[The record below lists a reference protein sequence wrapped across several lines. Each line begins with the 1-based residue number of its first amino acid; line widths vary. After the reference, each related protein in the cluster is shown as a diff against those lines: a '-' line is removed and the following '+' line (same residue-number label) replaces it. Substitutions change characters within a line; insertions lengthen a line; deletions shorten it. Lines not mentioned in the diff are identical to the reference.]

1 MKVDDLV
8 QKINIRTDFK
18 AIKRRDYIEIRTD
31 YGDDLIEINNNAESI
46 DDSGI
51 LYRYLDECG
60 DGCRK
65 LSSFYAL
72 LNLISEFV
80 NTPVKERFPEKK
92 YILKVTRYY
101 TGPIPETHYITGFE
115 SCADYSKVKYGS
127 KKEFT
132 QTELENIERN
142 DPSLKPFIEATKE
155 IVEKAKE
162 VKVNE

>member
-8 QKINIRTDFK
+8 QKINVRTGFK
-18 AIKRRDYIEIRTD
+18 AIKGRDYIEIRTD
-31 YGDDLIEINNNAESI
+31 YDDDLIEIKNNAESI
-46 DDSGI
+46 DDIGI

-65 LSSFYAL
+65 LSNFYAL
-72 LNLISEFV
+72 LNLINEFV
-80 NTPVKERFPEKK
+80 NTPLKERLPEKK
-92 YILKVTRYY
+92 YVLKTTRYY
-101 TGPIPETHYITGFE
+101 IGPIPETYYIIGFE

-142 DPSLKPFIEATKE
+142 DPSLKPIIEATKE
-155 IVEKAKE
+155 LVDENK
-162 VKVNE
+162 